1 MADLLKKVISYS
13 GDLVGLLKDPRDPNG
28 VAHCCDSLKALRS
41 SADADFNEV
50 LSLLQDYENKT
61 EACRQKTEAAKSEV
75 VTDEELD
82 LLHKEL
88 EEECKREII
97 TNEINDLEC
106 TRISVQERNQTLMKI
121 EQDELRAQRTLSMF
135 ASVTNIIPDLKEKG
149 FYLPMILFS
158 LTMSTT
164 DIVDRDKKVVK
175 KFEFDPTQ
183 MTAFDVCDSIWKA
196 IVRDRV

>member
-75 VTDEELD
+75 VADEELD

-88 EEECKREII
+88 EEECKRESLLLEELRVI

-135 ASVTNIIPDLKEKG
+135 ASVTNIIPDLYDPSKVSG
-149 FYLPMILFS
+149 H
-158 LTMSTT
+158 
-164 DIVDRDKKVVK
+164 IVDRDKKVVK